1 MQTGNFATTTC
12 FLLPSNSE
20 QIYAGTFTRFMEVV
34 GVHSNSI
41 VTSFNDGG
49 IIPYSGVA
57 SNDRSKDGS
66 GKFFTFFNLEQ

>member
-1 MQTGNFATTTC
+1 MD
-12 FLLPSNSE
+12 
-20 QIYAGTFTRFMEVV
+20 VV

-66 GKFFTFFNLEQ
+66 GKFFTFLNLEQQ